1 MPMLSRL
8 FLLVAVALLPAIVIQ
23 TYNEVDLRRSRHIE
37 VQDQALGL
45 ARLAAAE
52 QQQMVQGIRQVLIA
66 LAELPAIKAK
76 DTQACNAYFSVLKAR
91 YPAFLAFLVSDTSGR
106 SFCDT
111 NGNSEPVTVAGR
123 AYFASAL
130 KTGAFTVGEFMVGRL
145 IERNIIPFALPFYGD
160 DGRARSPL
168 RTTTARSSHATLTTT
183 GSSAGRCRTTIG

>member
-23 TYNEVDLRRSRHIE
+23 TYNEVDLRGSRHIE

-106 SFCDT
+106 
-111 NGNSEPVTVAGR
+111 
-123 AYFASAL
+123 
-130 KTGAFTVGEFMVGRL
+130 
-145 IERNIIPFALPFYGD
+145 
-160 DGRARSPL
+160 
-168 RTTTARSSHATLTTT
+168 
-183 GSSAGRCRTTIG
+183 